1 MKCFPSLGLHQSMIE
16 NYIPQRGPARMID
29 RLVEVDSEHAVVEA
43 DVPFQG
49 RMVRGG
55 LMPAWVG
62 IELMAQ
68 AIAVWAGDR
77 SRRAGRPPRVGYLLG
92 SRRYQ
97 AFCDGFAAGS
107 TLRVH
112 ADCDFVAD
120 SGVGIFSCRIE
131 FASQLLARAQVSVF
145 EPAEADPAQPPW
157 TRASSSPGAAA

>member
-1 MKCFPSLGLHQSMIE
+1 MKCILSLGLRQSMIE

-29 RLVEVDSEHAVVEA
+29 RLLEVDSEHAIVEA

-49 RMVRGG
+49 RMVRDGH
-55 LMPAWVG
+55 MPAWVG

-77 SRRAGRPPRVGYLLG
+77 SRRAGRPVRVGYLLG
-92 SRRYQ
+92 TRRYQ

-112 ADCDFVAD
+112 AECDFVAE

-131 FASQLLARAQVSVF
+131 RASQLLAQAQVSVF
-145 EPAEADPAQPPW
+145 EPVDADPARQPG
-157 TRASSSPGAAA
+157 TAVNSSPESGG

>member
-1 MKCFPSLGLHQSMIE
+1 MIE

-43 DVPFQG
+43 DVPFHG

-55 LMPAWVG
+55 HMPAWVG

-77 SRRAGRPPRVGYLLG
+77 SRRAGRPVRVGYLLG

-112 ADCDFVAD
+112 ADCDFVAE

-131 FASQLLARAQVSVF
+131 HASQLLAQAQVSVF
-145 EPAEADPAQPPW
+145 EPAD
-157 TRASSSPGAAA
+157 TDLVLRAAAVGDSSPGLAE

>member
-1 MKCFPSLGLHQSMIE
+1 MIE
-16 NYIPQRGPARMID
+16 DYIPQRGPARMID

-77 SRRAGRPPRVGYLLG
+77 SRRAGRPVRVGYLLG

-97 AFCDGFAAGS
+97 TFCAGFAAGS

-131 FASQLLARAQVSVF
+131 HDNQLLAQAQVSVF
-145 EPAEADPAQPPW
+145 EPVGAELAPPPVA
-157 TRASSSPGAAA
+157 TENASQGSAA

>member
-1 MKCFPSLGLHQSMIE
+1 MIE

-29 RLVEVDSEHAVVEA
+29 RLVEVDSEHAIVEA

-55 LMPAWVG
+55 QMPAWVG

-77 SRRAGRPPRVGYLLG
+77 SRRAGRPVRVGYLLG

-107 TLRVH
+107 TLRVQ

-131 FASQLLARAQVSVF
+131 HASLLLAQAQVSVF
-145 EPAEADPAQPPW
+145 EPVGD
-157 TRASSSPGAAA
+157 